1 MKFCSIQLEL
11 FSLTEKNETLLQIDP
26 LVKESSSC
34 DPVQKNESLVNITPP
49 IKKNERLSAVSL
61 PSKPSVDKETVLVPS
76 KPSVNK
82 KTVLISSKQSVKKET
97 VLVPSNPSVDK
108 ETVLI
113 PSKQSVDKETLEP
126 IETPVHR
133 ESLLSLPID
142 SPAQTNETLVNRD
155 HVEKNLLSSVS
166 DSLVP
171 SPTNEQPV
179 NRETLEPSVTA
190 VDEFVKQHDKE
201 GKLLLIEFVATYNNF
216 FL

>member
-11 FSLTEKNETLLQIDP
+11 SSSTEKNETLLQIDP
-26 LVKESSSC
+26 LVKGSLSC

-82 KTVLISSKQSVKKET
+82 KTVLIPSKQSVKKET
-97 VLVPSNPSVDK
+97 VLVPSESQVDK
-108 ETVLI
+108 MTVLI
-113 PSKQSVDKETLEP
+113 PSKQSVDKVTLE
-126 IETPVHR
+126 
-133 ESLLSLPID
+133 PID
-142 SPAQTNETLVNRD
+142 SPAQTNVNRD

-171 SPTNEQPV
+171 SLTNEQPV

-201 GKLLLIEFVATYNNF
+201 GKLLFLEFVATYNNF

>member
-11 FSLTEKNETLLQIDP
+11 SSSTEKNETLLQIDP
-26 LVKESSSC
+26 LVKESLSC

-76 KPSVNK
+76 K
-82 KTVLISSKQSVKKET
+82 
-97 VLVPSNPSVDK
+97 
-108 ETVLI
+108 
-113 PSKQSVDKETLEP
+113 QSVDKVTLE
-126 IETPVHR
+126 
-133 ESLLSLPID
+133 PID
-142 SPAQTNETLVNRD
+142 SPAQTNVNRD

-171 SPTNEQPV
+171 SLTNEQPV

-201 GKLLLIEFVATYNNF
+201 GKLLFLEFVATYNNF